1 MDKGCIISIT
11 HLLDMSKDISNNF
24 IILEYKYDSKA
35 PAEHEGVD
43 IKCGSCV
50 YFYLLIVED
59 L

>member
-1 MDKGCIISIT
+1 
-11 HLLDMSKDISNNF
+11 MSKDISNNF